1 MKNILFFLFIAALIS
16 CGRTGD
22 EHTHAGEEHSL
33 HKHDEAGHDHEAG
46 TVLHEHDAGEHDH
59 EATAGLHK
67 HDADEHDHEATV
79 VDSAGYRLL
88 KLAKQPFS
96 FVLRTGGRITVD
108 SRDIVFITARSSGL
122 VKLSNDYLFPG
133 IRISNGEVLFTIS
146 GEQLAEDN
154 TELNFRQIK
163 ADLEQATAN
172 YNRAKQLIS
181 DKIIT
186 ETDFLAAKNDY
197 EKLLNSYENLNAT
210 SGGNLVRASG
220 GGYLKEIF
228 VTEGQKVIAGQKL
241 ASLVIE
247 HNLVLKADVSP
258 DHLRVLPSITT
269 ANFTVGY
276 SDKLYRLSDMNGRKI
291 SMGKSTGENSYYIPL
306 YFRLDFKPELIEGT
320 FAEVYLIGGEIKD
333 AIVVPN
339 KALMEEYGKMYVF
352 VAEAGKFIK
361 KYIET
366 GYTDGEQTMV
376 YSGLTGNETIVC
388 EGTYRVKLMNT
399 VTTSP
404 AHNH

>member
-1 MKNILFFLFIAALIS
+1 MKNILFFLFIAAFIS
-16 CGRTGD
+16 CGRTVHND
-22 EHTHAGEEHSL
+22 EHSHAGEEPGL
-33 HKHDEAGHDHEAG
+33 HKHDE
-46 TVLHEHDAGEHDH
+46 GEHDH
-59 EATAGLHK
+59 EAGPMLHK
-67 HDADEHDHEATV
+67 HDEVEHDHETAGAG
-79 VDSAGYRLL
+79 SAGYKLL
-88 KLAKQPFS
+88 KLEKQPFS
-96 FVLRTGGRITVD
+96 FVLRTGGRISVD
-108 SRDIVFITARSSGL
+108 SRDIVFVTARSSGL

-133 IRISNGEVLFTIS
+133 IRISSGEVLFTIS

-163 ADLEQATAN
+163 ADLGQATAN

-181 DKIIT
+181 DRIIT
-186 ETDFLAAKNDY
+186 ETDYLAAKNEY
-197 EKLLNSYENLNAT
+197 EKLLNTYENLNAT

-228 VTEGQKVIAGQKL
+228 VTEGQKVTAGQKL

-258 DHLRVLPSITT
+258 DHLGVLPSITT

-276 SDKLYRLSDMNGRKI
+276 SDRLYRLSDMNGRKI
-291 SMGKSTGENSYYIPL
+291 SAGKSTGENSYYIPL
-306 YFRLDFKPELIEGT
+306 YFRLDFRPELIEGT

-339 KALMEEYGKMYVF
+339 TALMEEYGKMYVF
-352 VAEAGKFIK
+352 VAGGDEFVKR
-361 KYIET
+361 YIQT
-366 GYTDGEQTMV
+366 GYTDGERTLV
-376 YSGLTGNETIVC
+376 YSGLAGNETIVAD
-388 EGTYRVKLMNT
+388 GTYRVKLMNT

-404 AHNH
+404 SHKH

>member
-1 MKNILFFLFIAALIS
+1 MKNILFFLFIAAFIS
-16 CGRTGD
+16 CSRTGD
-22 EHTHAGEEHSL
+22 EHTHTGEDHSL
-33 HKHDEAGHDHEAG
+33 HKHDEGGHDHQAG
-46 TVLHEHDAGEHDH
+46 IGLHE
-59 EATAGLHK
+59 
-67 HDADEHDHEATV
+67 HDADEHDHEAAGA
-79 VDSAGYRLL
+79 DSAGYKLL
-88 KLAKQPFS
+88 KLEKQPFS

-108 SRDIVFITARSSGL
+108 SRDIVFVTARSSGL
-122 VKLSNDYLFPG
+122 IKLSNHYLFPG
-133 IRISNGEVLFTIS
+133 VRISGGEVLFTIS

-172 YNRAKQLIS
+172 YERAKQLIS

-197 EKLLNSYENLNAT
+197 EKLLNTYENLNAT
-210 SGGNLVRASG
+210 SGGNLVRASAD
-220 GGYLKEIF
+220 GYLKEIF
-228 VTEGQKVIAGQKL
+228 ITEGQKVTAGQKL

-258 DHLRVLPSITT
+258 DHLGVLPSITT

-276 SDKLYRLSDMNGRKI
+276 SDRLYRLSDMNGRKI
-291 SMGKSTGENSYYIPL
+291 STGKSTGENSYYIPL
-306 YFRLDFKPELIEGT
+306 YFRLDFMPELIEGT

-339 KALMEEYGKMYVF
+339 TALMEEYGKMYVF
-352 VAEAGKFIK
+352 VAESDNFIK
-361 KYIET
+361 RYIET
-366 GYTDGEQTMV
+366 GYTDGERTMV
-376 YSGLTGNETIVC
+376 YSGLTGNETIVG
-388 EGTYRVKLMNT
+388 EGTYHVKLMTT

-404 AHNH
+404 SHNH